1 MPYRDYLKNHL
12 FNFAPFFGEDVLAF
26 TTDASVDF
34 PLSTSAPFL
43 NASQRDFLREQAQLS
58 WSKVFNIRQVH
69 GSKVIVATAKA
80 YKESNVII
88 QADGIVT
95 KDCDVP
101 IAIRTADCLPVF
113 IYDPKQKV
121 IGITH
126 AGWRST
132 QKRIVQG
139 TLKKMKSKFKTR
151 VQDVKVALGPGLR
164 FCCYEV
170 TEEFL
175 KSFPKETKHKGDH
188 LYFDLALAN
197 RHQLL
202 SLGVFSRNIFDS
214 KICTFCTKK
223 CFSFRRDQE
232 RAGRMLSVMMLKS

>member
-1 MPYRDYLKNHL
+1 MPDRDYVRSHL
-12 FNFAPFFGEDVLAF
+12 FHFTPFFGSEVLAF
-26 TTDASVDF
+26 TTDASIDF
-34 PLSTSAPFL
+34 SLSKSAPFL
-43 NASQRDFLREQAQLS
+43 NASQREFLKDQAQLS

-69 GSKVIVATAKA
+69 GHKVIVASARD
-80 YKESNVII
+80 YKERDTII

-95 KDCDVP
+95 NSRDVP

-113 IYDPKQKV
+113 IYDPKQKAL
-121 IGITH
+121 GITH

-132 QKRIVQG
+132 KKKILEG
-139 TLKKMKSKFKTR
+139 TLKKMKAKFKTR
-151 VQDVKVALGPGLR
+151 PQDVKVAFGPGLR

-170 TEEFL
+170 TQEFL
-175 KSFPKETKHKGDH
+175 KLFPKETKRREGR

-202 SLGVFSRNIFDS
+202 ALGVMPRNIFDP
-214 KICTFCTKK
+214 KTCTLCTKK
-223 CFSFRRDQE
+223 CFSFRRDQD

>member
-1 MPYRDYLKNHL
+1 MPYRDYLKSHI
-12 FNFAPFFGEDVLAF
+12 FDYTPFLGKGILAF

-34 PLSTSAPFL
+34 ALSKSAPFL
-43 NASQRDFLREQAQLS
+43 SSLQRDLLKEQVQLS
-58 WSKVFNIRQVH
+58 CSKVFNIRQVH
-69 GSKVIVATAKA
+69 GSKIVVATTKL
-80 YKESNVII
+80 YKESNAII

-95 KDCDVP
+95 QDCDVP

-113 IYDPKQKV
+113 MYDPKQKV

-139 TLKKMKSKFKTR
+139 TLKKMKDKFKTR
-151 VQDVKVALGPGLR
+151 LQDVKVVFGPGLR

-175 KSFPKETKHKGDH
+175 KVFPKETKHIKDQ

-197 RHQLL
+197 KHQLL
-202 SLGVFSRNIFDS
+202 SLGILSKNIFDA
-214 KICTFCTKK
+214 KTCTRCMKK
-223 CFSFRRDQE
+223 CFSYRRDQD

>member
-1 MPYRDYLKNHL
+1 MPYRDYLKSHI
-12 FNFAPFFGEDVLAF
+12 FDFTPFLGKDILAF
-26 TTDASVDF
+26 TTDASMDF
-34 PLSTSAPFL
+34 SLSTSAPFL
-43 NASQRDFLREQAQLS
+43 SSSQRALLNQQVQLS
-58 WSKVFNIRQVH
+58 CSKVFNIRQVH
-69 GSKVIVATAKA
+69 GNKIVVATAKL
-80 YKESNVII
+80 YKESNAII

-95 KDCDVP
+95 KERDVP

-113 IYDPKQKV
+113 MYDPKQKV

-132 QKRIVQG
+132 KKRIVQE

-151 VQDVKVALGPGLR
+151 LQDVRVVFGPGLR

-175 KSFPKETKHKGDH
+175 KIFPKETKRRDGK

-197 RHQLL
+197 KHQLL
-202 SLGVFSRNIFDS
+202 SLGVLSKNFFDA
-214 KICTFCTKK
+214 KTCTFCAKR
-223 CFSFRRDQE
+223 CFSHRRDQE
-232 RAGRMLSVMMLKS
+232 RSGRMLSVMMLKN